1 MWKKT
6 TLDLIEDECL
16 KHSLR
21 YERDLAETSDSIIDT
36 LLQSNTLRD
45 RVFRARTT
53 QPTRTERR
61 KKKKKSRSTRL
72 SECGKRTYLKSMSTQ
87 QQRRR
92 HFKKTRNAR
101 KQRVLKKERATLLN
115 EIDDAFIGD
124 LPVTMSAE
132 SSKTLQD
139 IARANTVQVDSNFRH
154 LKPLHYESRIWYREE
169 RYKKKKKREQDS
181 FTATT
186 HTIRPDTWRQQQQQ
200 RRGERRIDNETV
212 RSNRNN
218 IWDMSQSIT
227 NASFLVNKITGEL
240 TRKK

>member
-1 MWKKT
+1 MSKKT
-6 TLDLIEDECL
+6 KLDLIEDECL

-87 QQRRR
+87 QQ
-92 HFKKTRNAR
+92 HHHSKKTCNAR
-101 KQRVLKKERATLLN
+101 KQKILKKERATLLN

-124 LPVTMSAE
+124 LPITMSAE
-132 SSKTLQD
+132 SSKTLRD
-139 IARANTVQVDSNFRH
+139 IARANTVQVDSKFHH
-154 LKPLHYESRIWYREE
+154 LKPLHYESRQWYREE
-169 RYKKKKKREQDS
+169 RYNTSLKKEHGAL
-181 FTATT
+181 TAT
-186 HTIRPDTWRQQQQQ
+186 HTIRPDTWRQQQQ

-240 TRKK
+240 IRKE